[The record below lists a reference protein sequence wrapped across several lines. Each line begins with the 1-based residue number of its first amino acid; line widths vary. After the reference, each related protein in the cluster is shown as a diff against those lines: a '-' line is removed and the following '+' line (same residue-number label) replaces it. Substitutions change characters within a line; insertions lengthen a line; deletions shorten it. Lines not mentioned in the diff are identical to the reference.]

1 MESPYL
7 VKQFLT
13 SDTETGSFSKI
24 YWLYKPRKNP
34 DKIGLGFFF
43 EVVSGDLEPTSYEYI
58 SRAVWDV
65 FVDAYFKRG
74 YENALKKASFT
85 LLNLLAQ
92 LEVEEIDLNFGLFS
106 IKRTETGY
114 LVNLATF
121 GQIDVILVRD
131 GKYVDITSTL
141 PENSDLKKLKYV
153 EFDAAVGDV
162 LFLANRY
169 LVLNAMEAGIVKTDN
184 INAILDSLAEFEK
197 TLDGNKKIFV
207 LGIEVEPAYEEE
219 TIAEEAVV
227 KEKTL
232 ADKLKGVNEKFK
244 PLNIAW
250 GKFVSIAKKTGTFLL
265 QKSQAGF
272 VVLKNTVASKLKRS
286 AATQSKVSP
295 EQGVSFVQQ
304 GAGYEPGESA
314 VIEADKA
321 APTQGSDQVVESP
334 ELPQQLGEDTVG
346 PEFLGS
352 ERSEAESGKTE
363 QEEGGAPQP
372 SEPES
377 LVESSSGEQ
386 SENLSSVVAEGP
398 EAREGHHLFSSEQKV
413 SPEKPVTEVL
423 DASVKAHLLHDP
435 VEEFKLRHSKR
446 GKFVKILRGAL
457 GLVFLGLGGLSK
469 IFHRRRSF
477 KIQSHIPTHSSRKG
491 LLVYAVG
498 IGLIGVILWWV
509 FSSYKAKKQEAKRT
523 KDFIATEVTPVLDFY
538 KTEIEKIKLED
549 KNHYLDLC
557 FIKVKQAREKVA
569 NFKKDLKYEKDKST
583 LDYYLTKLEEVKN
596 KCQAKYDRIYN
607 IVRISNPELLKDFT
621 AELGAKS
628 NVVSLHIAKGYIY
641 VVDQGKKA
649 VYQVNP
655 ENGRVIKLEDPN
667 GLVSEPVSV
676 GANKDKILVCDKKN
690 GVLEYANDKFKKIV
704 GTEPSS
710 IGASCAGVE
719 GFYTNAYFYT
729 EKRDKLYKSVGYESG
744 SYALPMAYIKNLS
757 KIRDVLIDGNIY
769 VLREK
774 SGKVVLER
782 YFGGRYDPSFKMKER
797 LGDIKFGYTNPA
809 GNFPIYLYDASINGV
824 RVVEKPTKKKH
835 YGYGVIVKTYV
846 FNTDKIK
853 NVRAIAVD
861 LSLRTNKENYLYI
874 LADNVLWRIRM
885 I

>member
-65 FVDAYFKRG
+65 FVDSYFKKG
-74 YENALKKASFT
+74 YEHALKKASFT

-141 PENSDLKKLKYV
+141 PENTDLKKLKYV

-184 INAILDSLAEFEK
+184 INAILDSLTEFEK

-232 ADKLKGVNEKFK
+232 ADKLKGVNERFKF
-244 PLNIAW
+244 LNAAW
-250 GKFVSIAKKTGTFLL
+250 GKFVSFARETGTFFL

-272 VVLKNTVASKLKRS
+272 VVLKNAVSSKLKRS
-286 AATQSKVSP
+286 PATQSEVSP
-295 EQGVSFVQQ
+295 GQGMSFVQQ
-304 GAGYEPGESA
+304 E
-314 VIEADKA
+314 A
-321 APTQGSDQVVESP
+321 APTQQSSQIP
-334 ELPQQLGEDTVG
+334 ETSEVPQQPMEGTALPDLSV
-346 PEFLGS
+346 S
-352 ERSEAESGKTE
+352 EEPSVEPDKTE
-363 QEEGGAPQP
+363 LQEESTAQP
-372 SEPES
+372 SES
-377 LVESSSGEQ
+377 QARVESSLRDQPEDLSGV
-386 SENLSSVVAEGP
+386 LAEEP
-398 EAREGHHLFSSEQKV
+398 ETREGHHLFPSEQKT

-446 GKFVKILRGAL
+446 GKFVKILRGVL
-457 GLVFLGLGGLSK
+457 GLIFLGLGGLSK

-477 KIQSHIPTHSSRKG
+477 KVQSHIPTHSSRKG

-498 IGLIGVILWWV
+498 IGLVGVILWWV
-509 FSSYKAKKQEAKRT
+509 FSSYKAKKQEAKKT
-523 KDFIATEVTPVLDFY
+523 KEFIATEVTPVLDFY

-557 FIKVKQAREKVA
+557 FIKVKQAREKVD

-690 GVLEYANDKFKKIV
+690 GVLEYANDRFKKIV

-729 EKRDKLYKSVGYESG
+729 QKRDKLYKSVGYESG
-744 SYALPMAYIKNLS
+744 SYALPMVYIKNLS

-782 YFGGRYDPSFKMKER
+782 YFGGRYDPSFKMKEQ
-797 LGDIKFGYTNPA
+797 LGDVKFGYTNPA
-809 GNFPIYLYDASINGV
+809 GNFPIYLYDAGINGV
-824 RVVEKPTKKKH
+824 RVIEKPTKKKH
-835 YGYGVIVKTYV
+835 YGYGVVIKTYV

-861 LSLRTNKENYLYI
+861 LSLRTNKESYLYI